1 MNQQG
6 IHVAPGE
13 PSAKF
18 DFLKVSNFLCEFRTE
33 VDKARARFNL
43 GIPDEYNFNWGNI
56 KGTVTD
62 QQDLVNVLNQ
72 QKNDYTA
79 KYQDTLSRI
88 SGINDSINTINQSLL
103 TIRNVI
109 DNSNLSTLE
118 QTIATLQSS
127 FADYQQRLL
136 NLTINVAQNSTDIA
150 DLARNGGGGESGSSS
165 LVNTVNDLLSRVQNL
180 ENSSGQGGSNNHES
194 RIAALENAIK
204 INSLNTTLTISGI
217 VNNSYIAVKNVTQ
230 PLSIRVLA
238 EYSNLSGYK
247 DVTEVA
253 TCSTQNANVAYW
265 DDANDRIVF
274 GDTLGTT
281 TLTFSFLTASAEVEI
296 TVNET
301 GEVTPEYEQ
310 YVGYGESYTDVL
322 GKTNC
327 KRGSVAGTFIGSPIG
342 QINDM
347 YGLWVC
353 IEANSETIVSATE
366 NGYAI
371 SLDSPTQYNYNG
383 KTYNCYLIGVISDTE
398 LENVEFVISV

>member
-56 KGTVTD
+56 KGSVTD
-62 QQDLVNVLNQ
+62 QPDLVNVFTQ

-79 KYQDTLSRI
+79 KYQDALSRI

-118 QTIATLQSS
+118 QTIASLQTS

-136 NLTINVAQNSTDIA
+136 NLTIDVAQNSTDIA
-150 DLARNGGGGESGSSS
+150 DLVRNGGGSGSSS
-165 LVNTVNDLLSRVQNL
+165 LVNTVNDLVTRVQNL
-180 ENSSGQGGSNNHES
+180 ENSSGQSGSNNYES

-217 VNNSYIAVKNVTQ
+217 VDNSYIAVKNTTQ
-230 PLSIRVLA
+230 PLAVRVLA
-238 EYSNLSGYK
+238 EYSNLTGYK
-247 DVTEVA
+247 DVTEIS
-253 TCSTQNANVAYW
+253 TCSTQNSNIAYW
-265 DDANDRIVF
+265 DDVNNKIVF
-274 GDTLGTT
+274 GDTTGTT
-281 TLTFSFLTASAEVEI
+281 TLTFSFLTATAQVEI
-296 TVNET
+296 TVSET

-310 YVGYGESYTDVL
+310 YVGYGESYTDVI

-327 KRGSVAGTFIGSPIG
+327 KRGSVAGTFTGSPIG

-347 YGLWVC
+347 YGLWAC
-353 IEANSETIVSATE
+353 IEANSETIVSVTE

>member
-79 KYQDTLSRI
+79 KYQDALSRI

-118 QTIATLQSS
+118 QTIASLQTS
-127 FADYQQRLL
+127 FADYQQRLY

-150 DLARNGGGGESGSSS
+150 ELSRNQGGSGSSS
-165 LVNTVNDLLSRVQNL
+165 LVNTVNDLVTRVQNL
-180 ENSSGQGGSNNHES
+180 ENSSGQGGGSTNYES

-217 VNNSYIAVKNVTQ
+217 VNNSYVAVKDVTQ
-230 PLSIRVLA
+230 PLSVRVLA
-238 EYSNLSGYK
+238 EYSNLTGYK
-247 DVTEVA
+247 DVTEIA
-253 TCSTQNANVAYW
+253 TCSTQNSNVAYW
-265 DDANDRIVF
+265 DDANNRIVF
-274 GDTLGTT
+274 GSTVGTT
-281 TLTFSFLTASAEVEI
+281 TLTFSFLTATAQVEV
-296 TVNET
+296 TVSET

-310 YVGYGESYTDVL
+310 YVGYGASYTDVV
-322 GKTNC
+322 GSTAC
-327 KRGSVAGTFIGSPIG
+327 KRSSAAGTFNGSPIARVDS
-342 QINDM
+342 I
-347 YGLWVC
+347 YGLWAC
-353 IEANSETIVSATE
+353 IEVGSETISATE
-366 NGYAI
+366 QGYAVTLEQPI
-371 SLDSPTQYNYNG
+371 QHSYGG
-383 KTYNCYLIGVISDTE
+383 KTYNCYLIGVVTDSEI
-398 LENVEFVISV
+398 ENIEFIINV

>member
-150 DLARNGGGGESGSSS
+150 DLARNGGGSGSSS
-165 LVNTVNDLLSRVQNL
+165 LINTVNDLVTRVQNL
-180 ENSSGQGGSNNHES
+180 ENSSGQGGSNNYES

-204 INSLNTTLTISGI
+204 INSLNSELIISGI
-217 VNNSYIAVKNVTQ
+217 TNNSYIAVQNVTQ
-230 PLSIRVLA
+230 PLPVRVLA
-238 EYSNLSGYK
+238 QYSNLSGYK
-247 DVTEVA
+247 DVTEIC
-253 TCSTQNANVAYW
+253 TCSTQNANIASW
-265 DDANDRIVF
+265 DDEHNKIIF
-274 GDTLGTT
+274 GSTTGTT
-281 TLTFSFLTASAEVEI
+281 TLTFSFLTASAQVEI
-296 TVNET
+296 TVSET

-310 YVGYGESYTDVL
+310 YVGYGESYTDVI

-371 SLDSPTQYNYNG
+371 SLDPPTQYTYG
-383 KTYNCYLIGVISDTE
+383 QKTYNCYLIGVISDTE